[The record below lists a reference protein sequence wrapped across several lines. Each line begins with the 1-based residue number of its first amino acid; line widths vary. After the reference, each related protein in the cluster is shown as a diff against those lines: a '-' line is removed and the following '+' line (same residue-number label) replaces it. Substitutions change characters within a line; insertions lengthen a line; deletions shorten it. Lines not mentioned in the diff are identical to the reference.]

1 MSRQLQEEDDD
12 VEESPL
18 AEVGNF
24 LFALILLFSLVPILI
39 IVRIFGIKKEWVAEL
54 RGLIFWSATLQ
65 IFIESYLEILLSCF
79 LAISIGLKWE
89 SWVDKFLSGFT
100 YTTIFTFI
108 LAPPVISLFL
118 SLRVS
123 LFREKSFQ
131 ARFGSVI
138 ENLNFRRKI
147 SPWFLSL
154 FCYRRLLLVLLIV
167 YMGSSGYAQVMLI
180 CQTSAIGIIVL
191 GTINPIHLPVFRRM
205 ELLNESMIL
214 VCIYHYFCFS
224 TFVESPVVRD

>member
-1 MSRQLQEEDDD
+1 M
-12 VEESPL
+12 
-18 AEVGNF
+18 
-24 LFALILLFSLVPILI
+24 LLFSLVPILI
-39 IVRIFGIKKEWVAEL
+39 IVRFFGIKKKWVAEL

-79 LAISIGLKWE
+79 LAISIGLKWD

-108 LAPPVISLFL
+108 LAPPAISLFL

-123 LFREKSFQ
+123 LFREESFK

-147 SPWFLSL
+147 SPWFE
-154 FCYRRLLLVLLIV
+154 
-167 YMGSSGYAQVMLI
+167 A
-180 CQTSAIGIIVL
+180 
-191 GTINPIHLPVFRRM
+191 H
-205 ELLNESMIL
+205 
-214 VCIYHYFCFS
+214 H
-224 TFVESPVVRD
+224 